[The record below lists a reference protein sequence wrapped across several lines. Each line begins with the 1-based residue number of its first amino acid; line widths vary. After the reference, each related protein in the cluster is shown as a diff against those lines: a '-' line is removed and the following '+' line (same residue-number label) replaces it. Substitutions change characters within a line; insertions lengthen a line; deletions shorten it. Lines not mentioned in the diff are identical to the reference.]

1 MRSRMYTISHFESRH
16 LKFLGDNLY
25 ELLCIGRAKR
35 IDWVQ
40 LCLENNNCQFLA
52 KGSLWPEMHRT
63 DVRECSCGGLGSPLS
78 LGGVWFGLEGWAG
91 QPRRQHGINGQSTEV
106 WIKSQLCVPSWGSLG
121 KLQLYKV
128 GKITLSLVGLLG
140 AFKVIMVLK
149 LDLVQDLKFLL
160 KRIMY
165 GETGIVPGEYN
176 FAGIEVS
183 ILFNT
188 W

>member
-1 MRSRMYTISHFESRH
+1 M
-16 LKFLGDNLY
+16 
-25 ELLCIGRAKR
+25 
-35 IDWVQ
+35 
-40 LCLENNNCQFLA
+40 
-52 KGSLWPEMHRT
+52 
-63 DVRECSCGGLGSPLS
+63 
-78 LGGVWFGLEGWAG
+78 
-91 QPRRQHGINGQSTEV
+91 
-106 WIKSQLCVPSWGSLG
+106 G